1 MERLS
6 FGHGFVPRIGRQN
19 HRALDR
25 AMGQPGL
32 FGEEPFQIPWV
43 IVDGAWI
50 RPDAALLRQLRGLG
64 VRILVDSQSWRFGD
78 ERTWDVAKYAALD
91 HRPDGPLDPKAVD
104 ALVAFIKA
112 DLGWQL
118 MLGADA
124 LLLPGSMPK
133 KDDDAGSRTL
143 TLAAEV
149 AMTSELTKG
158 KPIVGF
164 LGAHSQS
171 IDLINSMADDPMIA
185 LLSGVYVQISPVNP
199 MADSVSKLIDVAEA
213 MLRFERDGKPI
224 VAGHLGAFGGVLRSL
239 GISACDAGLGDG
251 ETFDAKRLLRRPDRK
266 DRETSGG
273 PSGMRRY
280 VIQLLRSVDRK
291 QWDILMSVDA
301 IRGFLDCRLNCCR
314 FRTMDDRTGR
324 AREHS
329 LRARVAEAVDLA
341 ELAPSMRASRQ
352 VDILQ
357 AARASLV
364 TVNSALR
371 SGGNQTLPV
380 EPVENQLA
388 ALERIVA
395 SHKAA

>member
-1 MERLS
+1 
-6 FGHGFVPRIGRQN
+6 
-19 HRALDR
+19 
-25 AMGQPGL
+25 
-32 FGEEPFQIPWV
+32 
-43 IVDGAWI
+43 
-50 RPDAALLRQLRGLG
+50 
-64 VRILVDSQSWRFGD
+64 
-78 ERTWDVAKYAALD
+78 
-91 HRPDGPLDPKAVD
+91 
-104 ALVAFIKA
+104 
-112 DLGWQL
+112 
-118 MLGADA
+118 
-124 LLLPGSMPK
+124 
-133 KDDDAGSRTL
+133 
-143 TLAAEV
+143 
-149 AMTSELTKG
+149 
-158 KPIVGF
+158 
-164 LGAHSQS
+164 
-171 IDLINSMADDPMIA
+171 
-185 LLSGVYVQISPVNP
+185 
-199 MADSVSKLIDVAEA
+199 
-213 MLRFERDGKPI
+213 
-224 VAGHLGAFGGVLRSL
+224 
-239 GISACDAGLGDG
+239 
-251 ETFDAKRLLRRPDRK
+251 
-266 DRETSGG
+266 
-273 PSGMRRY
+273 MRRY